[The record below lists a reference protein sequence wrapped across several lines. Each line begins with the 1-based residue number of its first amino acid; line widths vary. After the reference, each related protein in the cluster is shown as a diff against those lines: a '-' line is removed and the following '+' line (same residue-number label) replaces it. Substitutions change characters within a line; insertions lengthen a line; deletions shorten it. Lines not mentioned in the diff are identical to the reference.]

1 MTPQFVY
8 SISFPIFGLYALFVT
23 IQTLRANLR
32 DAYSVPSVDE
42 AQKAARN
49 TVAEIAEAIRDALR
63 DPQTTRQELVDF
75 LEISGK
81 KTAGKHQYG
90 DGGLSEI
97 RRAKRA
103 VGRLPLPV
111 RWQNWRPALTEQLG
125 PPAARRTKVCPC
137 RKSFRK
143 RCTAWKKIR

>member
-81 KTAGKHQYG
+81 KLQESTNTVMEAY
-90 DGGLSEI
+90 
-97 RRAKRA
+97 
-103 VGRLPLPV
+103 
-111 RWQNWRPALTEQLG
+111 
-125 PPAARRTKVCPC
+125 
-137 RKSFRK
+137 RKSGVQKGQLAAYRSPYAG
-143 RCTAWKKIR
+143 RTGGRR